1 MVAIKQPLCTHSML
15 MRSHNQ
21 VSGKKVLTVCVTVS
35 EPGEAPGAPKRESVS
50 ASGAGAG
57 APG

>member
-35 EPGEAPGAPKRESVS
+35 EPGEPGAPGPPERENVS
-50 ASGAGAG
+50 ASGAGA
-57 APG
+57 PG